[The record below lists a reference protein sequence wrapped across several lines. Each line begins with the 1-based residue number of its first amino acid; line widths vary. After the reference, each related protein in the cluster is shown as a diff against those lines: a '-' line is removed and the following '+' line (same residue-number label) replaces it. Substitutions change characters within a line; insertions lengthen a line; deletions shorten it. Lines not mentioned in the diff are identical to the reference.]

1 MTMDCK
7 RCGAPLDATM
17 EQCPYCG
24 TPTPLDETAREEKLK
39 RRLEAERKKKLAGLA
54 QVKHVPGALTPLLY
68 LCTLALWSPYWYATR
83 MKQLDAL
90 SSHVKLSAWIVLI
103 FALSWAS
110 CFCTGTIRAGIV
122 EPLVDHGVLSW
133 EPEIEGKTG
142 SDGEPLTREKAIE
155 QEIFEWLLGVSIVAS
170 AWLAFRTRT
179 ILQQHA
185 SRYLDK
191 AVAVQVVAPSGTL
204 LFLFG
209 PMYLQSQI
217 NKMISMELLAPKI

>member
-17 EQCPYCG
+17 ERCPYCG
-24 TPTPLDETAREEKLK
+24 TPTPLDEAAVEE
-39 RRLEAERKKKLAGLA
+39 RLERKKEAARKERLEGLA
-54 QVKHVPGALTPLLY
+54 RMKHVPMPFAILLY
-68 LCTLALWSPYWYATR
+68 VFTLTLWSPWWYATR

-217 NKMISMELLAPKI
+217 DKMISMELLVPKI